1 MEDEDDYFF
10 DISDGNESDIL
21 IDFDEE
27 NSDVDGVEFDNENI
41 LDIDNL
47 AYTFYEETP
56 ETLESNSTIFNSYL
70 FEKNKS

>member
-21 IDFDEE
+21 IDFDE
-27 NSDVDGVEFDNENI
+27 VEFDNKNI
-41 LDIDNL
+41 FDIDNL
-47 AYTFYEETP
+47 AYTFYKETP

-70 FEKNKS
+70 FERNKS

>member
-21 IDFDEE
+21 IDFDE
-27 NSDVDGVEFDNENI
+27 VEFDNENI
-41 LDIDNL
+41 FDIDNL
-47 AYTFYEETP
+47 ANTFYEETP

-70 FEKNKS
+70 FERNKS